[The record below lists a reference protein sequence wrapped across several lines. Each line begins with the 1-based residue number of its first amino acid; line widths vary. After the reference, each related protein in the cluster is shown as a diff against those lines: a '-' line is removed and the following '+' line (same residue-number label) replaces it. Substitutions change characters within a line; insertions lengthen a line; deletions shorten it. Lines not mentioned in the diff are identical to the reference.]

1 MIFSEESM
9 IFFFFFSCG
18 HTHMHA
24 LCSFDDTIPGIMYT
38 NAITVQK

>member
-9 IFFFFFSCG
+9 IFFFLWAR
-18 HTHMHA
+18 THAHA

-38 NAITVQK
+38 NAFTVQKC